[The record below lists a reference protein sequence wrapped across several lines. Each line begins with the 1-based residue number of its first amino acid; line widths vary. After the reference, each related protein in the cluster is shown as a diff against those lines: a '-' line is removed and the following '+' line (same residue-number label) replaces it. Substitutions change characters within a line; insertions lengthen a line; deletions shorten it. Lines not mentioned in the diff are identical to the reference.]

1 MTCVAKSAYTMT
13 ADIYVASISQN
24 STTGSIVK
32 TWSFNQTVPC
42 LARGIV
48 RAGLGDNSTTVNIED
63 FLKVTNSMVK
73 LRAGITLDSTVKVAN
88 IKNSDGLVI
97 WKEGPTSGVS
107 GSTIF
112 EPRGSTPIS
121 DHRGHIVEYETI
133 LIRPEVQK
141 LNGV

>member
-24 STTGSIVK
+24 STTGSITR
-32 TWSFNQTVPC
+32 TWVFNQTIPC

-48 RAGLGDNSTTVNIED
+48 RAGLGDNSTTVNIDE
-63 FLKVTNSMVK
+63 FLKVTNSLVK
-73 LRAGITLDSTVKVAN
+73 VRAGVTLDSTVKVAN

-97 WKEGPTSGVS
+97 WKESPSTGVN

-112 EPRGSTPIS
+112 EPRGSTPIA
-121 DHRGHIVEYETI
+121 DHRGHIIEYETI
-133 LIRPEVQK
+133 LMRPEVQK

>member
-13 ADIYVASISQN
+13 ADLYVSSVTQN
-24 STTGSIVK
+24 STTGSINR
-32 TWSFNQTVPC
+32 TWVFNQTIPC

-48 RAGLGDNSTTVNIED
+48 RAGLGDNSTTVNIDE
-63 FLKVTNSMVK
+63 FLKVTNSLVK
-73 LRAGITLDSTVKVAN
+73 LRAGVTLDSTVKVAN

-97 WKEGPTSGVS
+97 WKESPSTGVA

-112 EPRGSTPIS
+112 EPRGSTPIT
-121 DHRGHIVEYETI
+121 DHRGHVVEYETI
-133 LIRPEVQK
+133 LMRPEIQK